1 MNRVLIYVEGQTE
14 ETFVRDVLAP
24 HLMKTCQIELK
35 PTLARTKRTKSGQTF
50 KGGIVSYAQ
59 VKKDI
64 RRLLADSQALL
75 VTTMIDY
82 YGLPNNFPG
91 KASLPKGTPY
101 DRVRHLEN
109 AFANDI
115 GDPRFLPFLVLH
127 EFEALVLVKPDN
139 LGKVLPQYKKQLRAL
154 VTNIRG
160 IQPEEI
166 NAGAQTHPSARILQ
180 HFRGYQKRL
189 HGPLVIKDIGLET
202 IREQCTHF
210 NEWLK
215 KLEGLCEVT
224 Q

>member
-1 MNRVLIYVEGQTE
+1 MKRVLIYVEGQTE

-24 HLMKTCQIELK
+24 HLKQTCQIDLR

-50 KGGIVSYAQ
+50 KGGIVSYEQ
-59 VKKDI
+59 VKGDI
-64 RRLLADSQALL
+64 QRLLGDSNAAL

-82 YGLPNNFPG
+82 YGLPDNFPG
-91 KASLPKGTPY
+91 KDTLPAGTPY
-101 DRVRHLEN
+101 VRVRHLEN

-127 EFEALVLVKPDN
+127 EFETLVLVKPEN
-139 LGKVLPQYKKQLRAL
+139 LGRVLPQYENQLRAL
-154 VTNIRG
+154 VTDIRG
-160 IQPEEI
+160 IPPEEV
-166 NAGAQTHPSARILQ
+166 NDGPHTHPSARILQ
-180 HFRGYQKRL
+180 HLPGYQKRL